1 MLRGGGRVWRED
13 FVGALVRA
21 MTMADYD
28 EAIALWRACEGLG
41 LSASDEREP
50 IERFLARNPGH
61 SFVARDEEALVAALL
76 CGHEGRRGYLHHLAV
91 APSHRQ
97 RGLGRELVHR
107 ALGALEQAG
116 IGKCHLFVLSDN
128 QEGLGFWQR
137 VGWTERLE
145 LRVCSRVI
153 GAE

>member
-1 MLRGGGRVWRED
+1 
-13 FVGALVRA
+13 VGALVRA

-61 SFVARDEEALVAALL
+61 SFVGRDEGKLVAALL

-97 RGLGRELVHR
+97 RGLGRELVCC
-107 ALGALEQAG
+107 ALEALERAG
-116 IGKCHLFVLSDN
+116 IAKCHLFVLDEN
-128 QEGLGFWQR
+128 PEGLGFWER
-137 VGWTERLE
+137 VGWTQRVE
-145 LRVCSRVI
+145 LRVCSRAI